1 MKKIIA
7 LLAIATILMSCQKEE
22 IKPNGTHGPKD
33 SRQEQLIN
41 KR

>member
-1 MKKIIA
+1 MKKIIS

-22 IKPNGTHGPKD
+22 IKPGTHGPKD